1 MFVILIRWW
10 EGEEENKEDVVLV
23 NRCGSL
29 VSIVLGIDWQL
40 LQHFGGKLGLWGQTK
55 QNQILKTLFNFKH
68 HNINTEITL
77 WRLDETSCFKL
88 TI

>member
-29 VSIVLGIDWQL
+29 VSIVLGID
-40 LQHFGGKLGLWGQTK
+40 
-55 QNQILKTLFNFKH
+55 
-68 HNINTEITL
+68 
-77 WRLDETSCFKL
+77 
-88 TI
+88 